1 MKLSFSGLVVAVGLL
16 CSAPALAHHS
26 KAFFD
31 MKKVVYI
38 EGTVKDLQWT
48 NPHAWL
54 DVLVPGKG
62 SVVLWSMECG
72 APTVLNK
79 SGWMRDSVK
88 VGDKVKVAV
97 HPLVSGQ
104 PGGDVAA
111 IMFEDGRK
119 PLIVDW
125 AVVDPRYAKTRPA
138 PKTLN

>member
-1 MKLSFSGLVVAVGLL
+1 MKASLGSLVLAFGVL
-16 CSAPALAHHS
+16 CGPPALAHHS

-54 DVLVPGKG
+54 DVVVPGKG
-62 SVVLWSMECG
+62 SAVVLWSMECG

-97 HPLVSGQ
+97 HPLVSGL

-111 IMFEDGRK
+111 VIFEDGRK

-125 AVVDPRYAKTRPA
+125 AVVDPRYAKTRPTFK
-138 PKTLN
+138 PQ